1 MNNYIS
7 KATVWNNA
15 MIIFSNNN
23 GNKFDRTMSEQDIA
37 SIMLKRGTYI
47 FTREANM
54 ITAMRKH
61 RREAGTEL
69 QAFIVCEDGMGYVNT
84 FLGGRGQEMMAN
96 SGKSVLKVERLLD
109 KSGSTIGF
117 RASLFQL

>member
-1 MNNYIS
+1 MNNYVS
-7 KATVWNNA
+7 KTTIWSNT

-61 RREAGTEL
+61 RREASTEL

-109 KSGSTIGF
+109 KSGSMIGF